1 MIIKT
6 EKIREINAESMIQKY
21 YESLTAKEFI
31 WEYLDD
37 HKKECFDRGCE
48 IERVLDDVLRRL

>member
-1 MIIKT
+1 MKVTT
-6 EKIREINAESMIQKY
+6 ERIQEIEDKSMIDKY
-21 YESLTAKEFI
+21 YDSLTAKEFI